1 VIAEDLAR
9 WRRLQELFEAAA
21 DLAPEQREPYLAS
34 ACAGNDEL
42 RREVEAL
49 LRSDAEA
56 GNFIEQAIWRGSD
69 LLLAGEPD
77 PLESLGKIGKYEI
90 LGRIGEGGFGV
101 VYKGRDPVLQRWVA
115 VKTCS
120 SRDEKL
126 RRRFFRE
133 GQIAA
138 GLQHPN
144 ITTVHDLG
152 VERGIPY
159 LVQEFLDG
167 EDLHHKIARQEGLG
181 AWRRLDILAQVARG
195 LDYAH
200 RQGVLHRDV
209 KPANVRVLPSGT
221 VKIMDFGIAKLL
233 HEVSDVTTR
242 GLTLGTVGYLAP
254 EQLRGE
260 EVDRRT
266 DVFSFGVLTY
276 ELLTYERP
284 FRGSTFS
291 EVSYRLLNEEPVAL
305 RDLAP
310 AWSRAIAELAS
321 RCLAKDPRQR
331 YESFEPILAVLDPEI
346 EALRAQPAQPVQPV
360 QPAMQPAM
368 QPAARPPAG
377 PVPALAE
384 GTKGLAPEDGYAGGA
399 GGAES
404 VERAHAA
411 HVLTGG
417 GFGIAGGEAGSAA
430 AGGGGPDVSGAERV
444 PGPARDAGRRWPSW
458 AAAGWVAA
466 AVLALAAL
474 AFMGGRFTSRRPAST
489 TSAAMPGQR
498 SDHAPGADRSA
509 GAEGS
514 SGSRDSAAADRAAAE
529 SAGAERAAVPEAGS
543 TGGAPESGRNGGV
556 PAKAGGGAA
565 ERGHQGLPRPSG
577 APATSRAGPAGAA
590 ARRQPA
596 PRGAAAASATAPA
609 GTAVP
614 PGAAGNPGPSETRR
628 DTSSQAGAPELDA
641 APDGDRSG
649 SGTALGVP
657 GGEPGGAPGPMARG
671 DLIPP
676 GAPGTT
682 PPRLLS
688 RPEPQ
693 YPEKARRRQVEAD
706 VLLLALVDENGRVVR
721 TIVKR
726 TDDPGNL
733 GFNEAA
739 TRAALRSA
747 FNPATRDGLAG
758 KMWTEMPF
766 SFRLRS
772 GGE

>member
-1 VIAEDLAR
+1 VIGDDLAR
-9 WRRLQELFEAAA
+9 WRRLQELFEATA
-21 DLAPEQREPYLAS
+21 DLALEQREPYLTS
-34 ACAGNDEL
+34 ACAGDDEL

-167 EDLHHKIARQEGLG
+167 EDLHHKIARQEGIG

-195 LDYAH
+195 LEHAH

-266 DVFSFGVLTY
+266 DVFSFGVLAY

-310 AWSRAIAELAS
+310 TWSRAIAELAS

-331 YESFEPILAVLDPEI
+331 YESFEPILAVLEPEI
-346 EALRAQPAQPVQPV
+346 EALRAQPAML
-360 QPAMQPAM
+360 PAGG
-368 QPAARPPAG
+368 PPAG
-377 PVPALAE
+377 PLPALAD
-384 GTKGLAPEDGYAGGA
+384 GTKGLAPGDGYAGGA

-404 VERAHAA
+404 VERTHAV

-417 GFGIAGGEAGSAA
+417 GFAIAGGEAGSAA
-430 AGGGGPDVSGAERV
+430 AGGGGPSVSGAERV
-444 PGPARDAGRRWPSW
+444 PGPPRGAGRRWQSW

-466 AVLALAAL
+466 AVLTLAAV

-498 SDHAPGADRSA
+498 SDHAAGADRPA

-514 SGSRDSAAADRAAAE
+514 PGSRGSAAADRAAAE
-529 SAGAERAAVPEAGS
+529 SAGTERAAVPEAGS
-543 TGGAPESGRNGGV
+543 TGGAPERGRNGGV

-565 ERGHQGLPRPSG
+565 ERGHPGLPRPSG
-577 APATSRAGPAGAA
+577 APAPSRAVPAGAA

-596 PRGAAAASATAPA
+596 PSGAAAASATAPA
-609 GTAVP
+609 GTAAP

-628 DTSSQAGAPELDA
+628 DTSSQAGAPEPGA
-641 APDGDRSG
+641 APDGDLGPAGARSG
-649 SGTALGVP
+649 GGTALGVP

-693 YPEKARRRQVEAD
+693 YPDKARRRQVEAD

-747 FNPATRDGLAG
+747 FNPATRDGLPG

>member
-1 VIAEDLAR
+1 MESVELER
-9 WRRLQELFEAAA
+9 WRRLQEIFEAAA
-21 DLAPEQREPYLAS
+21 DLDPGKQAAYLAS
-34 ACAGNDEL
+34 ACAGDEAF
-42 RREVEAL
+42 RRDAEAL

-56 GNFIEQAIWRGSD
+56 GSFIEQAIWRGSD
-69 LLLAGEPD
+69 QLLGADPD

-120 SRDEKL
+120 SSDEKL

-167 EDLHHKIARQEGLG
+167 EDLNYKIAREEGLT
-181 AWRRLDILAQVARG
+181 ALRRLDILAQVARG

-209 KPANVRVLPSGT
+209 KPANIRVLPSGD

-233 HEVSDVTTR
+233 HEVSDVTTQ

-266 DVFSFGVLTY
+266 DIFSFGVLVY
-276 ELLTYERP
+276 ELFTYERP

-291 EVSYRLLNEEPVAL
+291 EVSFRLLNEEPPAL

-310 AWSRAIAELAS
+310 ACSRAIAGLAS

-331 YESFEPILAVLDPEI
+331 YESFEQVLAVLEPEI
-346 EALRAQPAQPVQPV
+346 EALRSGAFLAAGAASGEAAATTGGRGTAGESRNAEALSAGTAPGGAATSARPAKAPTAAEPNTAVAQAGGAARRQSRWAVAGGLAAAAVALVVAAGLGGWMTARPSPSDAVQALAGRVPGSAPGKPPTVARAPQVTMERSSPEAAGATAQPAGPETSRPSDKSRQTPGGGSG
-360 QPAMQPAM
+360 AAGLAADGRG
-368 QPAARPPAG
+368 AARPQDRRRSPTDASPARQGMGGRTGRSLAAGGSPAG
-377 PVPALAE
+377 TAAAGNGGTAEPRGDAE
-384 GTKGLAPEDGYAGGA
+384 GLARRTESGPRASRSTVGQAPGPAGGGGAAGA
-399 GGAES
+399 GGAQ
-404 VERAHAA
+404 
-411 HVLTGG
+411 
-417 GFGIAGGEAGSAA
+417 GGEGGEEAWRAA
-430 AGGGGPDVSGAERV
+430 PGAASGRTAGGPD
-444 PGPARDAGRRWPSW
+444 PGD
-458 AAAGWVAA
+458 
-466 AVLALAAL
+466 
-474 AFMGGRFTSRRPAST
+474 
-489 TSAAMPGQR
+489 
-498 SDHAPGADRSA
+498 
-509 GAEGS
+509 
-514 SGSRDSAAADRAAAE
+514 
-529 SAGAERAAVPEAGS
+529 
-543 TGGAPESGRNGGV
+543 
-556 PAKAGGGAA
+556 
-565 ERGHQGLPRPSG
+565 
-577 APATSRAGPAGAA
+577 GP
-590 ARRQPA
+590 
-596 PRGAAAASATAPA
+596 
-609 GTAVP
+609 
-614 PGAAGNPGPSETRR
+614 
-628 DTSSQAGAPELDA
+628 
-641 APDGDRSG
+641 
-649 SGTALGVP
+649 
-657 GGEPGGAPGPMARG
+657 GEPGGPSRPMARG

-676 GAPGTT
+676 GAPGAT

-693 YPEKARRRQVEAD
+693 YPERARRRQVEGD

-726 TDDPGNL
+726 TDDPGL

-739 TRAALRSA
+739 TRAALRTV
-747 FNPATRDGLAG
+747 FDPATRDGLPG
-758 KMWTEMPF
+758 KMWTELPF
-766 SFRLRS
+766 SFRLHA
-772 GGE
+772 GEP